1 MSATA
6 YPTDPSHKHFVVF
19 YCLHNHVRVEK
30 KHVRETKEVCNSI
43 APGTP
48 NRTKMIRGELK
59 KRGILK

>member
-6 YPTDPSHKHFVVF
+6 YPTDSSHKYFAVF
-19 YCLHNHVRVEK
+19 YSLHNHVRVEK

-43 APGTP
+43 APGAL
-48 NRTKMIRGELK
+48 NRTKLIREELK